1 MKDVLGVTSI
11 DDLCE
16 SDVKKVRALALI
28 ELTALFDTNN
38 ITYSRRKPKKRLKGK
53 GCLAHIVFDVFLV
66 FSPKYNM
73 NFQIS
78 FSCFGTFD
86 AFRPWCLW
94 CSIANFT

>member
-16 SDVKKVRALALI
+16 ADVKKVRALALI

-53 GCLAHIVFDVFLV
+53 GFLE
-66 FSPKYNM
+66 FL
-73 NFQIS
+73 
-78 FSCFGTFD
+78 TF
-86 AFRPWCLW
+86 F
-94 CSIANFT
+94 FFKV